1 MIPVGYLAAIGV
13 ALIFTLYM
21 DGAIGV
27 MMLAF
32 LLVMPVL
39 SLIVTLITKHGLQI
53 EVTLPE
59 ECNKGRQTAANIVLT
74 KKTVLP
80 LPFLRLRMY
89 ADAHFAPLNT
99 SAAEPLDPPVCRG
112 DGPIAMLLYRIALRR
127 HEKHLALQHTPDML
141 PLCFT
146 MGLQRR
152 CEFRILLETKYCG
165 KAAVRLTQLE
175 LTDFLRLFRFRIAA
189 EPACNILILPQI
201 PAMQTSNRLFQS
213 VANDAV
219 TADDDSETTPVFSAS
234 STPGYEHR
242 DYIAGDSLKRVNWKL
257 SSKRR
262 KLMVRKDEPASLAK
276 LTVILDFH
284 RDPNV
289 SGSNGAMARC
299 LAAEQLL
306 IESALGLMSL
316 CLQQGYPCVLYYQNE
331 NAVWTE
337 LAADMPEQIAQ
348 ESMRMLRGGFRSGYV
363 LSESPLLPHAV
374 TQRSDLI
381 LMHFSTHMAAET
393 AAALEQLSA
402 TMHIVQPHSAQNG
415 ANSGYPKTASLWQI
429 SEEHRFI
436 SLQA

>member
-13 ALIFTLYM
+13 ALVFTLYM

-53 EVTLPE
+53 EVALPE
-59 ECNKGRQTAANIVLT
+59 ECSKGRQTAASIILT
-74 KKTVLP
+74 KRNFLP
-80 LPFLRLRMY
+80 LPFLRLRFY
-89 ADAHFAPLNT
+89 ADAHFSPLNV
-99 SAAEPLDPPVCRG
+99 SAWEPTDPPVCRG
-112 DGPIAMLLYRIALRR
+112 DSLFATLQYRIALRR
-127 HEKHLALQHTPDML
+127 HEKHQALQHTPDML

-152 CEFRILLETKYCG
+152 CEYRILLETKYCG
-165 KAAVRLTQLE
+165 MAEVKLTQLE

-189 EPACNILILPQI
+189 EPKGSVLILPQI
-201 PAMQTSNRLFQS
+201 PSMQTNNRLFQS

-219 TADDDSETTPVFSAS
+219 TADDDSEATPVFSAS
-234 STPGYEHR
+234 ATPGYEHR

-257 SSKRR
+257 SSKRH
-262 KLMVRKDEPASLAK
+262 KLMVRKDEPAALAK

-284 RDPNV
+284 RTPALH
-289 SGSNGAMARC
+289 NGNAAMTKC

-306 IESALGLMSL
+306 IEGALGLMSL

-337 LAADMPEQIAQ
+337 LSADMPEQIAQ
-348 ESMRMLRGGFRSGYV
+348 ESMRILRGGFRSGYA
-363 LSESPLLPHAV
+363 LSECPLLPHAV
-374 TQRSDLI
+374 AQRNDLI
-381 LMHFSTHMAAET
+381 LIYFATHTADDT

-402 TMHIVQPHSAQNG
+402 TLHFVQPVKAEQQGS
-415 ANSGYPKTASLWQI
+415 YPKTATVWQI
-429 SEEHRFI
+429 NEEHRLI
-436 SLQA
+436 PTQT